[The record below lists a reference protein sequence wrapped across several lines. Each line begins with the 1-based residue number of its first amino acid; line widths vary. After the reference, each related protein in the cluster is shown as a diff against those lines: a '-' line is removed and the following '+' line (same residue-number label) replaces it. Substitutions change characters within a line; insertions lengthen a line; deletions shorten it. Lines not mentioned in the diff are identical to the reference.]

1 MRCIDLFVNFA
12 LDFKLEFSDDVFA
25 ESDAAVDDGSG
36 SRTEQRLRRTGGII
50 IAFISAIFMASIM

>member
-1 MRCIDLFVNFA
+1 MRCINLFVNFA

-36 SRTEQRLRRTGGII
+36 SRTE
-50 IAFISAIFMASIM
+50 